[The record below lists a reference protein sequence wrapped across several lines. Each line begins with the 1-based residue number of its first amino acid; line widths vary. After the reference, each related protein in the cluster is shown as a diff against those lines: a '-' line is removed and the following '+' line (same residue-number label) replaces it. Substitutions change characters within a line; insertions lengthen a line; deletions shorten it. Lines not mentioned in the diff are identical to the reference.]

1 MDNSFKNTLN
11 SMRTQIPATES
22 KRLTHTQSVQLN
34 TCFINVMFE
43 KLTENVNRIINVT
56 NHYLFFQNYNPKEVH
71 ENV

>member
-22 KRLTHTQSVQLN
+22 KRLTHTQSVKFSKCY
-34 TCFINVMFE
+34 TNVLLV
-43 KLTENVNRIINVT
+43 KYLENVNRIINVT

>member
-22 KRLTHTQSVQLN
+22 KRLTHTQSVKFT
-34 TCFINVMFE
+34 TCFINVLFE
-43 KLTENVNRIINVT
+43 KLTEKANRIINVT

-71 ENV
+71 GKV